1 MGGIFVNYRTDDGD
15 FAATLIA
22 GALTTRFGA
31 EHVFLASRTIRP
43 GQDFAERI
51 LDWLSRCDVV
61 LVVIGP
67 RWLTCTTRH
76 GGRRIDDPGDWV
88 RRELAE
94 ALRRGVRVIP
104 VFLDHTKVLTE
115 TDLPADVAAL
125 ARCQYLR
132 LHHRN
137 DVQDLAKLVGELTD
151 LVPGLVLRRA
161 FATPRAPTANLVPSA
176 WLRAEY
182 RLVPFTGRDAELA
195 DLLSW
200 VNEPAPVSASLI
212 SGPPGQGKTR
222 LAQQLCERLT
232 GQGWTAGIVHE
243 NATAADLATLATVN
257 NQVLVVIDEAESHF
271 DQTRALATALVERST
286 NAPQARLLLLS
297 RQSGERLQRLHTPG
311 NDRVASLF
319 HTLDNH
325 SLAPLARTEAE
336 REAEFRRALDAFA
349 GYLELPVPGLAPPED
364 LAQPR
369 YGSAR
374 VLHAVAL
381 SALLEHHRDAGQ
393 DRASVPAADPGLH
406 RAAHPECPYR
416 GLEPFQ
422 EQDAPYFCGR
432 DPQIRQLHQLL
443 GRHRLVMVIGAS
455 GSGKSSLVRAG
466 VLPALRQENTTLAVF
481 RPVPG
486 VEPLELLAY
495 AVRPVVGVDRTTA
508 LTAQDI
514 PLLADTIADTVGSLV
529 LFADQ
534 FEELV
539 ATDPLAAKEL
549 LDLLAR
555 LVQAAPSRPAQ
566 PPAIR
571 AIVTGRSADLDEIL
585 TSELAPVLHT
595 VAVPRM
601 GAAELRAAIAGP
613 VDRPL
618 VSFEPGLVERIIAD
632 ALDAPGQL
640 PLVEFAL
647 TRLWESQHGATL
659 AHQAYDELGGV
670 AGALAAY
677 AEEVHSERLTDG
689 ERALARRVLVQLAR
703 PGEDGTFTLSPAQLE
718 HLDAESRDLARKLAA
733 HRLVVIRQ
741 DPGHPAVIAL
751 AHEALVQQWRQL
763 REWLA
768 AAREFRVWQEQLRL
782 SLTQWRQSGED
793 PHTLLRGTTLTTAE
807 TWLSTDPT
815 GLTDDERAY
824 IAASRTHQRR
834 GTRRWRMITAL
845 ITVLALAAT
854 ASAIFALDKN
864 RQLADQLRRASAVS
878 LGQEAGRRNESEPLT
893 ALQLAQAAWKADPT
907 RPEAYAALLQQYLKY
922 ADVEQIRTGL
932 WSGVVAQVAATPD
945 GHTTAVAEEDGRITV
960 WTALSGPAP
969 ERWFV
974 TTIPTLA
981 GLRLST
987 DGRWLAALDD
997 HGGITLWDTARH
1009 SGPLP
1014 LRAPETAGPAT
1025 VLSAR
1030 FSPDGRFLVD
1040 TVRTGGGADGTRQ
1053 GVVEVWDVLQ
1063 RSQVPNQVTGP
1074 GGETAVLGVE
1084 PDGKRAWFREDR
1096 PDRTR
1101 PVVLRDLTTG
1111 GELRVISSG
1120 FVTPGGAVA
1129 ECRKGQPYSQ
1139 LTVQDAAS
1147 GAVRFTRSLLDCPA
1161 GDAEVT
1167 DLSGEY
1173 AVLRTGSPDDAF
1185 QQVKLMNLNNGNTYS
1200 IRVPPPSRT
1209 KRRAL
1214 PQNDS
1219 SPIMALSDGSAAP
1232 AVFMFYGDVLLRFR
1246 VPDLVGETEQSGSAR
1261 DVGAA
1266 VLSPDGESLLTVSRA
1281 GEPGA
1286 RAGAKLRLFAVRG
1299 HGQVAG
1305 EARESA
1311 GGLPLAGAPGLAFS
1325 GDGKMIFA
1333 PLERGLLAV
1342 ISTADLAVLRTI
1354 PLARPGSGEG
1364 EIAFDETM
1372 SIVSLGPDEVAVI
1385 RGHEFNVWKAST
1397 GERYP
1402 LPASLSPRGMVNYVP
1417 FGYRFKMITGPVN
1430 AGRLLVVTPDA
1441 VQSWKRRS
1449 VPQPGNGDPRERP
1462 EASFAP
1468 RWGFPTPD
1476 VVADSIMR
1484 RVAVHYA
1491 DIGRLHVWNPEQN
1504 TVSKAVPTPG
1514 DLSLVGFAQED
1525 KVIFGTGNGAIEIRN
1540 VDNGDRVAVPRFPG
1554 SPGKWMVHENR
1565 LVAVAADGFFS
1576 VDMSPR
1582 RWADQLCRLNDR
1594 PYSAAEREL
1603 LPAGTDLAAPCS
1615 VIDGGKALG
1624 K

>member
-22 GALTTRFGA
+22 GALTARFGA

-94 ALRRGVRVIP
+94 ALRLGVRVIP

-182 RLVPFTGRDAELA
+182 RIVSFTGRDAELA

-200 VNEPAPVSASLI
+200 VNEPAPVSAYLI

-232 GQGWTAGIVHE
+232 RQGWTAGIVHE
-243 NATAADLATLATVN
+243 NATAADLTTLATVN
-257 NQVLVVIDEAESHF
+257 NQLLVVVDEAENHF
-271 DQTRALATALVERST
+271 DHTHALATALVERST

-349 GYLELPVPGLAPPED
+349 GYLELPVPALAAPED

-369 YGSAR
+369 FGSAR

-381 SALLEHHRDAGQ
+381 SSLLDHHRDAGQ

-443 GRHRLVMVIGAS
+443 DRHRLVMVIGAS

-466 VLPALRQENTTLAVF
+466 VLPALRQENATLAVF

-495 AVRPVVGVDRTTA
+495 AVRPVVGADRTTA

-514 PLLADTIADTVGSLV
+514 PLLADAIADAAGRLV

-555 LVQAAPSRPAQ
+555 LVLAAPSRPAQ

-585 TSELAPVLHT
+585 TSELAPVLQT

-601 GAAELRAAIAGP
+601 GPAELRAAILGP
-613 VDRPL
+613 ADRPL

-647 TRLWESQHGATL
+647 TRLWESQHGAALT
-659 AHQAYDELGGV
+659 HHAYDELGGV

-703 PGEDGTFTLSPAQLE
+703 PGEDGTFTLSPAQLD

-733 HRLVVIRQ
+733 HRLVVLRQ

-768 AAREFRVWQEQLRL
+768 AAREFRSWQEQLRL

-845 ITVLALAAT
+845 IAVLALAAT
-854 ASAIFALDKN
+854 TSAVFALNKN
-864 RQLADQLRRASAVS
+864 RELADQLRRASAVS
-878 LGQEAGRRNESEPLT
+878 LGQESGRRNESDPLT
-893 ALQLAQAAWKADPT
+893 ALQFAQAAWKADPT
-907 RPEAYAALLQQYLKY
+907 RPEAYAALMQQYLKY

-932 WSGVVAQVAATPD
+932 WSGTVAQVASTPD
-945 GHTTAVAEEDGRITV
+945 GRTTAVAEDDGRITV
-960 WTALSGPAP
+960 WTALFGPAP

-974 TTIPTLA
+974 TTIPNLS
-981 GLRLST
+981 GLRLSP

-997 HGGITLWDTARH
+997 RGGITLWDTARH

-1014 LRAPETAGPAT
+1014 LRAPETVAPAT

-1040 TVRTGGGADGTRQ
+1040 SVRSGGGASGTRQ
-1053 GVVEVWDVLQ
+1053 GDVEVWDVLQ
-1063 RSQVPNQVTGP
+1063 RGQIPNKVTGP
-1074 GGETAVLGVE
+1074 GGETAVLRVE

-1111 GELRVISSG
+1111 TELRVISSG
-1120 FVTPGGAVA
+1120 FVTPGGVVA
-1129 ECRKGQPYSQ
+1129 ECRKGQPYSR
-1139 LTVQDAAS
+1139 LTVQDTATGTA
-1147 GAVRFTRSLLDCPA
+1147 RFTRTRLDCSA
-1161 GDAEVT
+1161 ADADDVA

-1173 AVLRTGSPDDAF
+1173 AVLRTGSPEDAF
-1185 QQVKLMNLNNGNTYS
+1185 QRAELMNLGNGSTYS
-1200 IRVPPPSRT
+1200 IHVPSLSRD
-1209 KRRAL
+1209 KRRSVS
-1214 PQNDS
+1214 QNEPS
-1219 SPIMALSDGSAAP
+1219 QLMALGGGSAAP
-1232 AVFMFYGDVLLRFR
+1232 TVFMFYADVLLRFR
-1246 VPDLVGETEQSGSAR
+1246 VPDLIAETEQSGSAR

-1266 VLSPDGESLLTVSRA
+1266 VLSPDGESLLTVSHA
-1281 GEPGA
+1281 GDPG
-1286 RAGAKLRLFAVRG
+1286 AGAKLRLFDVRS
-1299 HGQVAG
+1299 HRQLV
-1305 EARESA
+1305 RESA
-1311 GGLPLAGAPGLAFS
+1311 GGLPVADTPGLAFS
-1325 GDGKMIFA
+1325 GDGKKIFV
-1333 PLERGLLAV
+1333 PLERGQLAV
-1342 ISTADLAVLRTI
+1342 ISAADLTVLRTI

-1364 EIAFDETM
+1364 EVAFDETM
-1372 SIVSLGPDEVAVI
+1372 SIVSLGPDEVAVM

-1402 LPASLSPRGMVNYVP
+1402 FPVSLSPREMVNHVP

-1430 AGRLLVVTPDA
+1430 ASRLLVVTPDA
-1441 VQSWKRRS
+1441 VEAWKRRS
-1449 VPQPGNGDPRERP
+1449 VPEPGNGDPRDRP
-1462 EASFAP
+1462 EHSFAP

-1476 VVADSIMR
+1476 VVADSTMR

-1491 DIGRLHVWNPEQN
+1491 DIGRLNVWNPEQN
-1504 TVSKAVPTPG
+1504 TASKTIPIPG
-1514 DLSLVGFAQED
+1514 DLSPVGFVQEE
-1525 KVIFGTGNGAIEIRN
+1525 KMIFGTGAGAIEVRN
-1540 VDNGDRVAVPRFPG
+1540 IDNGDRLAAPRFPG
-1554 SPGKWMVHENR
+1554 SAGRWMLHENR
-1565 LVAVAADGFFS
+1565 LVAVSVDGFFS

-1582 RWADQLCRLNDR
+1582 QWAEQLCRLNDR
-1594 PYSAAEREL
+1594 PYSPAEREL
-1603 LPAGTDLAAPCS
+1603 LPAGLDLTSPCS
-1615 VIDGGKALG
+1615 AIEGGKALG